1 MEGGLD
7 TKDFLPEN
15 KVERIHY
22 LIVLLTFGMVIVLL
36 ILTIVLLSSRK
47 VAERFSE
54 KSRIAAALRKAG
66 SSTFFGTESLTT
78 EQERQNVLRGLQ
90 GKERM
95 SPELIKRNLATNF
108 ERMSPELIK
117 RDLASNFERMSPELI
132 KRNLATNFEHMTQ
145 EEKVKRGL
153 AGGLSGGSSSEGFIN
168 HMPMLGG
175 GRLTDG
181 AVALRAADP
190 IVSEPP
196 SPSERQYM
204 KENELLEHLLN
215 K

>member
-1 MEGGLD
+1 MYTHQYIHQNKMEGGLD

-90 GKERM
+90 GK
-95 SPELIKRNLATNF
+95 

>member
-1 MEGGLD
+1 
-7 TKDFLPEN
+7 
-15 KVERIHY
+15 
-22 LIVLLTFGMVIVLL
+22 
-36 ILTIVLLSSRK
+36 LSSRK

-90 GKERM
+90 GK
-95 SPELIKRNLATNF
+95 